1 VVKVRYVLI
10 ALLLVAVSIGVGLR
24 LFQSEE
30 KRVKKQF
37 DLLSEGVSKGGDE
50 NAIVMAR
57 QMQKLG
63 TLFDEKC
70 ELKFPADSFSGIYTP
85 EEISSY
91 AARGRARF
99 SKLSLEFID
108 FDVTF
113 PEKGVAKVNLTAK
126 LTGRT
131 RAGEQVRETRELE
144 CLLKKIERKWLFNDI
159 EVVEVLKK

>member
-1 VVKVRYVLI
+1 MKIGYVII
-10 ALLLVAVSIGVGLR
+10 ALMLLVIGIGVGLR
-24 LFQSEE
+24 LFQSDE

-37 DLLSEGVSKGGDE
+37 DLLSEWVSKGGDE

-70 ELKFPADSFSGIYTP
+70 GLELPADSLSGAYTP
-85 EEISSY
+85 EEIASY

-99 SKLSLEFID
+99 SKLSLEFLD
-108 FDVTF
+108 LEVTF
-113 PEKGVAKVNLTAK
+113 PEHGVAKVSLTAR

-131 RAGEQVRETRELE
+131 SAGEQMRETRELE
-144 CLLKKIERKWLFNDI
+144 CLLKKIEGKWLFSNI
-159 EVVEVLKK
+159 EVIEVLRK